1 MQEIAIWCGKNG
13 FLSFRCNAGTF
24 LSTDGSRFV
33 VGLPKGF
40 SDLLILKPNGVACF
54 VETKVHPRKPT
65 PEQLR
70 FIDAVRKLGYRAGV
84 AYTLEEA
91 KAIIGE

>member
-1 MQEIAIWCGKNG
+1 
-13 FLSFRCNAGTF
+13 
-24 LSTDGSRFV
+24 
-33 VGLPKGF
+33 
-40 SDLLILKPNGVACF
+40 LLILKPNGVACF

-70 FIDAVRKLGYRAGV
+70 FIDAVKKLGYRAGV

-91 KAIIGE
+91 IAIIGE